1 MKKTYVK
8 PAVETMSA
16 CTVAMVSESNAIV
29 SNLPQETPINY
40 GGVDEMG
47 ELKPSS
53 RRGKD
58 WDDDEDEDYQN

>member
-1 MKKTYVK
+1 MAASTR
-8 PAVETMSA
+8 
-16 CTVAMVSESNAIV
+16 CII

-53 RRGKD
+53 RRGND
-58 WDDDEDEDYQN
+58 WEDDEDEDYEN